1 MVNSRSELTLSLL
14 LFSALCL
21 EAFIIELEVYSPAQ
35 KMNWSEARLYCQRN
49 HVDLAAG
56 NIVDISGLNGFLLN
70 VSQVWM
76 GLRRVPLND
85 SAWRWFDPKGGE
97 GVSGGDFSQRVLW
110 ADGEQSDHCALV
122 DADLKWHSVRCSSTH
137 PFFCTEVNE
146 IKYHSQRKDWYAA
159 SDSCSDQSD
168 SYLATITMD
177 NTGKLKSAGW
187 IGLHRKAGE
196 TWSWIGVQ
204 QSDFRN
210 WAQGEP
216 FYADCGSFDHVNQK
230 FHSKACSTE
239 LPFLCYDDNLV
250 VVNENKTWEDAL
262 KHCRK
267 MESPCEDE
275 PSPCIYTH
283 DLLSLEVLADYNYVR
298 DRIYKA
304 TTDEVWT
311 SLRFLGGEWRWS
323 NGQQLEDQSQTMLPD
338 CPSQWKHCGTLSKHD
353 TNHWI
358 TRNCLERRNFIC
370 YRYKTVSNQTDYLG
384 V

>member
-1 MVNSRSELTLSLL
+1 MVNSRSELTLSVL

-35 KMNWSEARLYCQRN
+35 RMNWSEARLYCQRN

-56 NIVDISGLNGFLLN
+56 NIVDISGLKGFLLN

-76 GLRRVPLND
+76 GLRRVPRND
-85 SAWRWFDPKGGE
+85 SAWRWIDPKGGE
-97 GVSGGDFSQRVLW
+97 GVSGGDFSQSVLW
-110 ADGEQSDHCALV
+110 ADGEQSGNCALV
-122 DADLKWHSVRCSSTH
+122 DADLNDK
-137 PFFCTEVNE
+137 
-146 IKYHSQRKDWYAA
+146 
-159 SDSCSDQSD
+159 SD

-177 NTGKLKSAGW
+177 NTGELKSAGW

-196 TWSWIGVQ
+196 TWSWIGGQ

-216 FYADCGSFDHVNQK
+216 RYADCGSFDPVNQK

-275 PSPCIYTH
+275 PSPCNYKH
-283 DLLSLEVLADYNYVR
+283 DLLSLEVLVEYNYVR

-323 NGQQLEDQSQTMLPD
+323 NGQQLEDQTMLPD

-370 YRYKTVSNQTDYLG
+370 YRYKTVSN
-384 V
+384 

>member
-35 KMNWSEARLYCQRN
+35 RPDCTAR
-49 HVDLAAG
+49 G
-56 NIVDISGLNGFLLN
+56 TT
-70 VSQVWM
+70 QVWM

-85 SAWRWFDPKGGE
+85 SAWRWIDPKGGE

-122 DADLKWHSVRCSSTH
+122 DADLKWHS
-137 PFFCTEVNE
+137 
-146 IKYHSQRKDWYAA
+146 
-159 SDSCSDQSD
+159 
-168 SYLATITMD
+168 
-177 NTGKLKSAGW
+177 

-196 TWSWIGVQ
+196 TWSWIGDQ

-216 FYADCGSFDHVNQK
+216 FYADCGSFDPVNQK

-267 MESPCEDE
+267 MESP
-275 PSPCIYTH
+275 SF
-283 DLLSLEVLADYNYVR
+283 
-298 DRIYKA
+298 K
-304 TTDEVWT
+304 VWT

>member
-21 EAFIIELEVYSPAQ
+21 EAFIIELEVFSPAQ
-35 KMNWSEARLYCQRN
+35 RMNWSEARLYCQRN
-49 HVDLAAG
+49 HVDLVAG
-56 NIVDISGLNGFLLN
+56 NIVDISGLNGSLLN
-70 VSQVWM
+70 LRQVWM
-76 GLRRVPLND
+76 GLRRVPRND
-85 SAWRWFDPKGGE
+85 SAWRWIDPKGGE
-97 GVSGGDFSQRVLW
+97 GVSGGDFSQSVL
-110 ADGEQSDHCALV
+110 
-122 DADLKWHSVRCSSTH
+122 
-137 PFFCTEVNE
+137 
-146 IKYHSQRKDWYAA
+146 
-159 SDSCSDQSD
+159 
-168 SYLATITMD
+168 
-177 NTGKLKSAGW
+177 
-187 IGLHRKAGE
+187 
-196 TWSWIGVQ
+196 
-204 QSDFRN
+204 

-216 FYADCGSFDHVNQK
+216 RYADCGSFDPVNQK
-230 FHSKACSTE
+230 FYSKACSTE

-275 PSPCIYTH
+275 PSPCIYKH
-283 DLLSLEVLADYNYVR
+283 DLLSLEVLVEYNYVR

-323 NGQQLEDQSQTMLPD
+323 NGQQLEDQTMLPD